1 VHFKYLALVTMSLM
15 ACGRGAPVS
24 SPQPVQF
31 PPREEATVDVDALL
45 SELSVRDKV
54 AQLVMPWIPGTY
66 ASVDDPDFARMLM
79 WVDSLH
85 VGGLLISVG
94 SPLDIA
100 AKLNDLQRRSRLPL
114 LIGSDLESGTSF
126 RFVGGTPFLPNMGIG
141 AGEGQ
146 SAAYDIGRITAIE
159 AGAVGIHI
167 TFSPVADVNSNPANP
182 IINLRSFGEDPQA
195 VSRLVAAAVRGI
207 EEHGTL
213 AAVKHFPGHGDTD
226 IDTHLDLPATAATWQ
241 RLDTTELMPFR
252 AAIGAG
258 VSAVMS
264 AHIAMSVLDPGS
276 HRPATMSPAVQTG
289 ILRDSLGFK
298 GLIITDALNM
308 GSMVRNFPAATVAV
322 DAFLAGADIL
332 LQPADPA
339 ATIAALVAAVRDGR
353 ISRARLD
360 RSVRR
365 ILASKLRLGLFT
377 RRTVPLD
384 SITAKIGRSRYL
396 KRARE
401 IAARGIVLA
410 GDRDGIVDSLRA
422 RPQSLAVVSYADDR
436 APKAGV
442 KLVADLKSYGHD
454 VSSFRLFPGSGAASY
469 DSARVVLAQSPIA
482 VFSIGIRPSPWHLTG
497 ITLPSALAHL
507 IDSTASAGRVLL
519 VSEGTPYM
527 IRETPR
533 VSSYLLAWAA
543 DPITE
548 GAVARALAGL
558 SSITGRLPI
567 SIPPY
572 YRRGWG
578 VQRRV
583 P

>member
-1 VHFKYLALVTMSLM
+1 M
-15 ACGRGAPVS
+15 
-24 SPQPVQF
+24 
-31 PPREEATVDVDALL
+31 VDVDTLISGL
-45 SELSVRDKV
+45 SLRDKI

-66 ASVDDPDFARMLM
+66 ASVNDPEFARMLS

-85 VGGLLISVG
+85 VGGMLISVG

-126 RFVGGTPFLPNMGIG
+126 RFVGGTPFPPNMGIG

-146 SAAYDIGRITAIE
+146 SAAYDIGRITAVE

-182 IINLRSFGEDPQA
+182 IINLRSFGEDPHA

-207 EEHGTL
+207 QDQGTL

-226 IDTHLDLPATAATWQ
+226 IDTHLDLPATAASWQ
-241 RLDTTELMPFR
+241 RLDSTELPPFR

-264 AHIAMSVLDPGS
+264 AHIALSLVDPGS
-276 HRPATMSPAVQTG
+276 HRPATLSPAVQTG

-308 GSMVRNFPAATVAV
+308 GSLVRNFPAAIVAV

-339 ATIAALVAAVRDGR
+339 ATIDAMAAAVRDGR
-353 ISRARLD
+353 ITRTRLD

-365 ILASKLRLGLFT
+365 VLETKQRLGLFK

-384 SITAKIGRSRYL
+384 SITAKVGRSEYL
-396 KRARE
+396 TRARE

-410 GDRDGIVDSLRA
+410 GDRDGIVDSLRV
-422 RPQSLAVVSYADDR
+422 RRQPVAVVSYADER

-442 KLVADLKSYGHD
+442 KLAAELKSRGYG

-469 DSARVVLAQSPIA
+469 DSARAVLAQAPISIFA
-482 VFSIGIRPSPWHLTG
+482 IGIRPSPWHLTG
-497 ITLPSALAHL
+497 ITLPAALAHL
-507 IDSTASAGRVLL
+507 VDSTAAAGRALL

-527 IRETPR
+527 IRETPS

-548 GAVARALAGL
+548 EAVGRALTGAA
-558 SSITGRLPI
+558 SITGRLPI
-567 SIPPY
+567 SIPPF

-578 VQRRV
+578 VQRRIR
-583 P
+583 